1 VYRVENETLY
11 NGRGPPEWGGNLTAV
26 PDRLL
31 REYTSVVYSP
41 IADGEAGGGEEG
53 GRQGGGWPMVIFGH
67 GMCGP
72 SYFYSELLTVL
83 ASWGYV
89 VISDAAQG
97 DCGSLEK
104 SRILNSLSDAI
115 RKMPYTTN
123 VSMTATNMGG
133 ELEYLR
139 SRDDTAND
147 TLIVAGHS
155 MGGGAA
161 VMFAGWLAES
171 EPDLLKAAVLV
182 APWNFARKPEIL
194 PSDAV
199 AKLTAPTMV
208 LCSTTDQ
215 MAPCEGY
222 AFSSYT
228 PLLIQGLV
236 EIGLPIIFGGNQ
248 TYLDTSVLDPEFGR
262 NFAWFGGVT
271 AMFENS
277 TRAINIQIPG
287 VDHLTVASAN
297 NGSEALKNADFAIG
311 AFPFLPFTNGDTKN
325 YTDNLPTWFYGINFM
340 NIHAGGNPERMKG
353 PLLSDPAEPATTEDD
368 LVRQA
373 SGDWRIYQVGV
384 KRDGEVDVVYRN
396 ASYASC
402 LEGRYCGDG
411 EKSGSKS

>member
-1 VYRVENETLY
+1 
-11 NGRGPPEWGGNLTAV
+11 
-26 PDRLL
+26 
-31 REYTSVVYSP
+31 
-41 IADGEAGGGEEG
+41 
-53 GRQGGGWPMVIFGH
+53 
-67 GMCGP
+67 
-72 SYFYSELLTVL
+72 
-83 ASWGYV
+83 
-89 VISDAAQG
+89 
-97 DCGSLEK
+97 
-104 SRILNSLSDAI
+104 LSDAI

-123 VSMTATNMGG
+123 VSVTATNMEG

-139 SRDDTAND
+139 RRGDTAND

-161 VMFAGWLAES
+161 MMFAGWMADS

-228 PLLIQGLV
+228 PILIQGLV

-277 TRAINIQIPG
+277 THAINIQIPG
-287 VDHLTVASAN
+287 VDHLTVAAAN

-340 NIHAGGNPERMKG
+340 NIHAGGNPERVRG
-353 PLLSDPAEPATTEDD
+353 PLLSGPAEPATTEDD

-384 KRDGEVDVVYRN
+384 KRDSEVVDVVYRN

-402 LEGRYCGDG
+402 LEGRFCGDG
-411 EKSGSKS
+411 EKSKTKP